1 MSKFAVKHGTSFTS
15 YNPTAVAGGIIVDRP
30 APQHKESFAGLSGG
44 LKGAL
49 NKASDMTEFSV
60 TVKCSVPDVHGLR
73 EHGKETDGFTTKRL
87 VTHKANLKFADVPT
101 ASTAFN
107 YLLERMSDNDLKDA
121 LENEN
126 LADKIAEACGLEI
139 APAEDLFPTKPWEKD
154 HSDINFHF
162 PSWPQ

>member
-1 MSKFAVKHGTSFTS
+1 MSKFAIKHGTSFRS
-15 YNPTAVAGGIIVDRP
+15 YNPTAVAGGSIVDRP
-30 APQHKESFAGLSGG
+30 APQHTENFVGLSAG

-60 TVKCSVPDVHGLR
+60 TLKCALPDVHGLR
-73 EHGKETDGFTTKRL
+73 EHGKEAEDFTTKRL
-87 VTHKANLKFADVPT
+87 VTHKATLKFADVPT
-101 ASTAFN
+101 ASSAFN
-107 YLLERMSDNDLKDA
+107 YLLEGISDNDLKDA

-126 LADKIAEACGLEI
+126 LAEKIAQNCGLEI

-162 PSWPQ
+162 PTWPQ